1 MNQCDFRK
9 KQGNLWGIK
18 RQVIMQVFYSKIRKQ
33 LYLCLDVHLPAAPVT
48 GKWVTEVPVGHH
60 SDELWHWAVNLHCL
74 AENSLCTESLVGC
87 HTKGRPKPLTIK
99 KIKRSCLCVIGFVKK
114 VTSQFKL
121 SKVYTIW

>member
-99 KIKRSCLCVIGFVKK
+99 KSRDQVSVLLNKF
-114 VTSQFKL
+114 
-121 SKVYTIW
+121 